1 MSGIDQR
8 SLMQFINTA
17 EQKMRKASFWKEFTL
32 KKSVSPGF
40 FSQARVACK
49 KGGSRGSAPRDF
61 LDEGSRLSSL
71 LFPISSSFLV
81 STKDPIFVQI
91 HRTAQS
97 HLLQLNDHSGWKK
110 FFLKPFTFFTDPKLL
125 APLYNNLSSLRSQK
139 KWWDIWL
146 VISENCSSPSS
157 FSAFSQYLTDC
168 SEIDH
173 LRLKIVF
180 DIFIIS

>member
-1 MSGIDQR
+1 M
-8 SLMQFINTA
+8 
-17 EQKMRKASFWKEFTL
+17 
-32 KKSVSPGF
+32 
-40 FSQARVACK
+40 ACK
-49 KGGSRGSAPRDF
+49 KGGSRGPPLGCCCYDF
-61 LDEGSRLSSL
+61 LDEGSRSPFFPA
-71 LFPISSSFLV
+71 FPISSFLV

-139 KWWDIWL
+139 NWWDIWL

-173 LRLKIVF
+173 LRPKIVF